1 MGGISLLLLEK
12 TMPGINIRKMETQFD
27 NAHNTTMITLEDVKV
42 PVKNLIGEE
51 NMGFML
57 ILHNFNH
64 ERFVIAA
71 GTLMR
76 LSSLLVSIMLM
87 I

>member
-1 MGGISLLLLEK
+1 
-12 TMPGINIRKMETQFD
+12 METQFD
-27 NAHNTTMITLEDVKV
+27 NAHNTTMVTLEDVKV
-42 PVKNLIGEE
+42 PIKNLIGEE

-71 GTLMR
+71 GTSLP
-76 LSSLLVSIMLM
+76 LSTYPPTLRILIL
-87 I
+87 IPFLEYEQ